1 MMPALLSPDTGSLS
15 CPPAEASAHAWIP
28 HSPCGPSCVDAPAEA
43 GTLRVAARIAGIAGV
58 LLSFPI
64 AHYATPRRRRAGVQR
79 RYARALLACCGI
91 RVRIVDNR
99 APEDRREG
107 GVLIAARH
115 IGWTDIVAL
124 TAVEPVSF
132 VARADLVEWPM
143 LGDVAKRVRVIP
155 IERERLRQLPSVIA
169 TMADRL
175 RAGERV
181 TFFPE
186 GTTWCGRAHG
196 SLRPALFQAAIDADT
211 PVQPIRLRYLDRD
224 GGLSTIPGFVGID
237 SLADSFRRVLRSKGV
252 VAEIALQPQLLP
264 DTDRH
269 ELARR
274 CERTLEGDTVARAFT
289 DVIHGSEHLE
299 AVGTG
304 AVRRAEAPRATV
316 GK

>member
-1 MMPALLSPDTGSLS
+1 MMPALLSPETGSLS
-15 CPPAEASAHAWIP
+15 CPPAEASAHAWMP

-64 AHYATPRRRRAGVQR
+64 AHYATPRRRRAGLQR

-132 VARADLVEWPM
+132 VARADMVEWPM

-196 SLRPALFQAAIDADT
+196 RLRPALFQAAIDSDT

-224 GGLSTIPGFVGID
+224 GDLSTIPGFVGID
-237 SLADSFRRVLRSKGV
+237 SLADSIRRVLRSKGV

-274 CERTLEGDTVARAFT
+274 CEQTLEGDTVARAFT
-289 DVIHGSEHLE
+289 DVIHGSEYLE

-304 AVRRAEAPRATV
+304 ADRRAEAPRATA

>member
-1 MMPALLSPDTGSLS
+1 MMPALLSPETGSLS
-15 CPPAEASAHAWIP
+15 CPPAEASAHAWMP

-64 AHYATPRRRRAGVQR
+64 AHYATPRRRRAGLQR

-99 APEDRREG
+99 APDDRREG
-107 GVLIAARH
+107 GVLMVARH

-124 TAVEPVSF
+124 TAVERVSF
-132 VARADLVEWPM
+132 VARADMVEWPM

-196 SLRPALFQAAIDADT
+196 RLRPALFQAAIDSDT
-211 PVQPIRLRYLDRD
+211 PVQPIRLRYLDRAGD
-224 GGLSTIPGFVGID
+224 LSTIPGFVGID
-237 SLADSFRRVLRSKGV
+237 SLADSIRRVLRSKGV

-274 CERTLEGDTVARAFT
+274 CEQTLEGDTVARAFT

-304 AVRRAEAPRATV
+304 ADRRAEAPRATA